1 MFIDILK
8 DCINDTISMLP
19 LLFITYCFIEVLER
33 RQSDDDRLFFA
44 LQKAGPLVGALVGL
58 IPQCGFSVLAA
69 MLFIQRN
76 ISLGTLIAVMVA
88 TSDEAIPILISNPDL
103 YNVLIF
109 VLVFKFIVGVIAGYA
124 VDSIFERKQK
134 IILFEDMEEE
144 EYDEQEQESGGQCS
158 CCYPQYPIPLS
169 ALIRSLKIYGFLFV
183 TSFVLTFLIEFAGQD
198 FLRTVLLNNSV
209 FQPVLA
215 TLIGFIPNC
224 AATVILAELFA
235 SGSLSL
241 GSLFA
246 GLVSNS
252 GLAMLMLIRY
262 EENRKKLGKV
272 ILILSIVAI
281 FSGILIQFLI

>member
-1 MFIDILK
+1 
-8 DCINDTISMLP
+8 
-19 LLFITYCFIEVLER
+19 
-33 RQSDDDRLFFA
+33 
-44 LQKAGPLVGALVGL
+44 
-58 IPQCGFSVLAA
+58 
-69 MLFIQRN
+69 
-76 ISLGTLIAVMVA
+76 
-88 TSDEAIPILISNPDL
+88 
-103 YNVLIF
+103 
-109 VLVFKFIVGVIAGYA
+109 
-124 VDSIFERKQK
+124 
-134 IILFEDMEEE
+134 
-144 EYDEQEQESGGQCS
+144 
-158 CCYPQYPIPLS
+158 
-169 ALIRSLKIYGFLFV
+169 V
-183 TSFVLTFLIEFAGQD
+183 TSFVLTFLIEVAGQD

-215 TLIGFIPNC
+215 TLLGFIPNC

-246 GLVSNS
+246 VLVSNS